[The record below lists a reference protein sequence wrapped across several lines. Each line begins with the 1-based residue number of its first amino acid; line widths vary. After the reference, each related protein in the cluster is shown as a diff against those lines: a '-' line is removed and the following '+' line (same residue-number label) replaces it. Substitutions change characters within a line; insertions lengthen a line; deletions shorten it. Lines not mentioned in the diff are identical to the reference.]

1 MGKLIETVGA
11 VILTALLM
19 LFVLPIVNTLVGAFI
34 GLVVGLFFENA
45 IFSFLSA
52 LGVSTMSLSMWQVG
66 AALGFIG
73 SFFRAIVSTKKID

>member
-11 VILTALLM
+11 VILTALVM
-19 LFVLPIVNTLVGAFI
+19 LFILPIVNTLVGAFI

-45 IFSFLSA
+45 IFTFLSA
-52 LGVSTMSLSMWQVG
+52 LGVSTINLSMWQVG

-73 SFFRAIVSTKKID
+73 SFFRATAQTTKIN